1 MTAEFSNKKVVG
13 VFKESS
19 SNEGQK
25 TDCFLDPTP
34 WDGEWEWI
42 EEGVRDEDVKM
53 VSVGNAF
60 QKVWL
65 WRGEKIME
73 PS

>member
-1 MTAEFSNKKVVG
+1 MTAEFSNRKVVG
-13 VFKESS
+13 DFNKSS

-25 TDCFLDPTP
+25 TDRFLDPIP

-42 EEGVRDEDVKM
+42 EEGVRDEYVKM
-53 VSVGNAF
+53 VNVDNAF

-65 WRGEKIME
+65 WRGEEIME